1 MIDSVK
7 IDLLGDIFEI
17 FSLGAD
23 EKNPEDLKTNAE
35 NICVFL
41 YPSLA
46 ADFSV
51 KAYSRVKENYC
62 DYYAA
67 ALIAAAFLIDRY
79 FFDKLSRC
87 LAPAVFL
94 ICRPAWKEFCAC
106 STDNFVL
113 QWP

>member
-67 ALIAAAFLIDRY
+67 ALIAAAFVFASY
-79 FFDKLSRC
+79 FLPVTELRHRAISFAAKRMTPSFFGL
-87 LAPAVFL
+87 
-94 ICRPAWKEFCAC
+94 
-106 STDNFVL
+106 T
-113 QWP
+113 